1 MFKIPLRD
9 RIWEINQP
17 QIMGILNATN
27 DSFFEESRVQA
38 IDLAIQKASEMIA
51 HGANIL
57 DIGGQST
64 RPNAKLYTAQ
74 EELNNVLPIIEALHV
89 QFPNILISVDT
100 YQSLVAEAALNA
112 GAVIVNDISCGSFD
126 PAILPIVARYQAGYI
141 GMHLSGTMQ
150 DMHAIPEH
158 RDNIIEEIIAYF
170 KSKNAQ
176 FAELGITNWVMD
188 PGFGF
193 GKSIP
198 DNFNLVKYLKAFEV
212 LQMPILLGVSRKS
225 SIYKTLHITAQEA
238 LNGTT
243 VVNTIGLLNGASI
256 LRVHD
261 VKEAKQIIDL
271 LPNLS

>member
-198 DNFNLVKYLKAFEV
+198 DNFNLVKYLKAFEI